1 MFGRLRDY
9 IKGLFGNSSSEPM
22 KLPGVISDNQ
32 YLASSA
38 NAALV
43 DRASGAYDKYLFAER
58 EIPEMP
64 YETAVD
70 EHLDLMGIRL
80 QQRFRR
86 TIGRAQIG
94 VIRGKALRARSSLS
108 LSYLTDRKESLD
120 RDLSNNKSILN
131 GQQLGKSGV
140 YWPGSYPDFTNLVGA
155 WSRILFRYLA
165 FLVVGVV
172 DIFIVYR
179 SIASLGIQFTEAA
192 WLTAP
197 AVAAQ
202 LIFPHLIG
210 TRLALL
216 FRGAPKKL
224 FIAVELFFM
233 LSVWLG
239 FVGVISII
247 RTQFIIGEIA
257 TAGLVSVS
265 PGILTLLA
273 VVLLVALGGWLIF
286 QAVRDNPH
294 EADALRLQ
302 IKDHRLGLRII
313 RTSKRLEK
321 AEERLL
327 IHTRNLENLNEE
339 VEDAVLASRSNL
351 GQAAK
356 AIYRRTLVNETADP
370 DFTSQYLR
378 GTPGAVKDG

>member
-1 MFGRLRDY
+1 
-9 IKGLFGNSSSEPM
+9 M

-70 EHLDLMGIRL
+70 EHLDLMSIRL

-108 LSYLTDRKESLD
+108 LSYLTDQKESLD

-140 YWPGSYPDFTNLVGA
+140 YWPGSYPDFTNLIGA

-165 FLVVGVV
+165 FLIVGAV

-179 SIASLGIQFTEAA
+179 SIVSLGIQTTEAA

-202 LIFPHLIG
+202 LIFPYLIG

-233 LSVWLG
+233 FSVWLG

-247 RTQFIIGEIA
+247 RTQFIIGLIA
-257 TAGLVSVS
+257 TTGGGETVS
-265 PGILTLLA
+265 PEILTLLA

-302 IKDHRLGLRII
+302 IKDHGLGLRII
-313 RTSKRLEK
+313 RISIRLEK

-378 GTPGAVKDG
+378 STPGAVKDG